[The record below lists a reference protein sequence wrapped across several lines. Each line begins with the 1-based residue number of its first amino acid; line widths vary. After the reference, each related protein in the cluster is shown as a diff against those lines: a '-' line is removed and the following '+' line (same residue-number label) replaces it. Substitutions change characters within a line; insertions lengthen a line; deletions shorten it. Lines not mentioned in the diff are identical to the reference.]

1 VDHVVEVGGAGTMAQ
16 SMRAVAAGGSVYVIG
31 ILAGT
36 TEPLAVTPIL
46 MNEVRLQGVMV
57 GPRES
62 LEAMV
67 QAFEHV
73 RLEPT
78 IDRVF
83 PFERAPEAFAHLQS
97 GAHFG
102 KVVVAV

>member
-1 VDHVVEVGGAGTMAQ
+1 M
-16 SMRAVAAGGSVYVIG
+16 IG

-46 MNEVRLQGVMV
+46 MNEVRLQGIMV

-67 QAFEHV
+67 GAFEHT
-73 RLEPT
+73 RLEP
-78 IDRVF
+78 IVDRVF
-83 PFERAPEAFAHLQS
+83 GFDEAPAAFAHLQS

-102 KVVVAV
+102 KVVVTI